1 MNNNTPFLRPAL
13 LLFMLPGVLSAKA
26 GRVFAAKSD
35 DGLKLPVNGE
45 DFMINGMNRDY
56 FANNKTFFI

>member
-35 DGLKLPVNGE
+35 DGMKLPVNGE
-45 DFMINGMNRDY
+45 VFMINGMNRD
-56 FANNKTFFI
+56 